1 MIRISNTSP
10 KLLPA
15 VLLLFV
21 GPAIQAATPPA
32 QSSPP
37 ARSAESDLGIAWVR
51 TAAEYDAISRSAYRT
66 AQDALSEKIAD
77 KSWSALPNQSGA
89 ENLPPAIIFDVDET
103 VVSNVEFQAT
113 FERPF
118 NDSKLN
124 DWNNANTAVPVPG
137 VVEFANAAKELG
149 VTLFFLTNRPCF
161 EMAGDPDPCPQK
173 TTTFQDVAESGVP
186 VDADKVMLVGQ
197 QPGWGKEKSIRRNF
211 IGRSHRVIM
220 LLGDD
225 LGDFIPCTRK
235 RPVDPCTQA
244 ATIENRD
251 AISKKYQDYW
261 GNGWYILPNPMHGS
275 WVSVR

>member
-10 KLLPA
+10 MLLPA

-32 QSSPP
+32 ESSPP
-37 ARSAESDLGIAWVR
+37 ATSPESDLGIAWVR

-124 DWNNANTAVPVPG
+124 DWNNANKAVPVPG
-137 VVEFANAAKELG
+137 VVEFATLAKELG

-161 EMAGDPDPCPQK
+161 EMAENPDPCPQQ
-173 TTTFQDVAESGVP
+173 TTTYQDVAESGVP

-197 QPGWGKEKSIRRNF
+197 QPGWSKEKSIRRDF

-220 LLGDD
+220 LMGDD

-235 RPVDPCTQA
+235 RPVDPCTEA
-244 ATIENRD
+244 ATSESRD
-251 AISKKYQDYW
+251 AISEKYQDYW

>member
-1 MIRISNTSP
+1 MNRIVNISLG
-10 KLLPA
+10 LLPA
-15 VLLLFV
+15 VSLLL
-21 GPAIQAATPPA
+21 GCAAIQDTTPAAE
-32 QSSPP
+32 
-37 ARSAESDLGIAWVR
+37 SAPSTEPHESDLGIAWVR

-77 KSWSALPNQSGA
+77 KSWSAPPNQSGA

-124 DWNNANTAVPVPG
+124 DWNNANNAVQVPG
-137 VVEFANAAKELG
+137 VVEFAIAAKVLG
-149 VTLFFLTNRPCF
+149 VTRFFMTNRLCV
-161 EMAGDPDPCPQK
+161 EMAGVSDPCPQK
-173 TTTFQDVAESGVP
+173 TTTYQDVAESGVP
-186 VDADKVMLVGQ
+186 VDADRVMLVGQ
-197 QPGWGKEKSIRRNF
+197 QPGWSKEKSIRRNV